1 MLSIV
6 MLPAALVGF
15 VMQPVSAEVVDSSPG
30 GFATK
35 SVVLIAAPPD
45 RVYAALVQE
54 VGRWWDSAHTYSGD
68 SRNLS
73 IDPRP
78 GGCFCE
84 RLGEQG
90 AIMHLSVVYVAPRQV
105 LRLVGGLGP
114 LQESGVAGSLT
125 WSLAGKG
132 DATEVTL
139 AYVVGGFRPGGLQT
153 LASLVDTVLNSQI
166 QRLKNFVERGTPQ

>member
-1 MLSIV
+1 LPIV
-6 MLPAALVGF
+6 VLAAALVGF
-15 VMQPVSAEVVDSSPG
+15 MMQPVFAEVVDSSPV

-35 SVVLIAAPPD
+35 SVLLIAAPPD
-45 RVYAALVQE
+45 RVYAVLVQE

-105 LRLVGGLGP
+105 LRLVGGLGRF
-114 LQESGVAGSLT
+114 LQF
-125 WSLAGKG
+125 
-132 DATEVTL
+132 
-139 AYVVGGFRPGGLQT
+139 FRLM
-153 LASLVDTVLNSQI
+153 
-166 QRLKNFVERGTPQ
+166 R